1 MTFGYYDV
9 HYRQMNPTEE
19 ISRLIN
25 LEYSDKPEWIARL
38 FGITLGSVLLAQLTH
53 KSPVLLWCVGFGL
66 AHLVY
71 YLFLRS
77 NLKSAT
83 MRELRIAQTL
93 FLVVLISFVWAPA
106 WMVAQESRAVSL
118 SGAGLFGCV
127 LVYLIRRNDV
137 SLYVIVSEIV
147 VIWGTMT
154 SVLIKVLP
162 EFNGLVSRIGLVI
175 CWMALVSYFAQS
187 MLQSRALKLAEQ
199 QARDNAAQAQ
209 KLAAVGQ
216 MAGGIAHD
224 FNNHLTVISGSLEL
238 YDDLEDPKGRADCL
252 DAVRT
257 AADQAALIV
266 NELLLFARRTPMR
279 LVNLDANAPLIDI
292 DLLARRLLSR
302 EVEMTIG
309 FLQHPT
315 CVQADRRQIVTAL
328 LNLIVNANDAM
339 PKGGSVI
346 VRAGLVTI
354 SAPLTVAGGQSL
366 PQGRYVSYDV
376 RDTGEGIPA
385 EHLAQVVEPFFTTK
399 PEGKGTGLGL
409 AMVLSIAQSLGG
421 GVLIR
426 SSQRGTT
433 VSVLLP
439 QVECKQVVGSD
450 DADT

>member
-1 MTFGYYDV
+1 
-9 HYRQMNPTEE
+9 
-19 ISRLIN
+19 
-25 LEYSDKPEWIARL
+25 
-38 FGITLGSVLLAQLTH
+38 
-53 KSPVLLWCVGFGL
+53 
-66 AHLVY
+66 
-71 YLFLRS
+71 
-77 NLKSAT
+77 
-83 MRELRIAQTL
+83 
-93 FLVVLISFVWAPA
+93 
-106 WMVAQESRAVSL
+106 
-118 SGAGLFGCV
+118 
-127 LVYLIRRNDV
+127 
-137 SLYVIVSEIV
+137 
-147 VIWGTMT
+147 
-154 SVLIKVLP
+154 
-162 EFNGLVSRIGLVI
+162 
-175 CWMALVSYFAQS
+175 
-187 MLQSRALKLAEQ
+187 
-199 QARDNAAQAQ
+199 
-209 KLAAVGQ
+209 
-216 MAGGIAHD
+216 
-224 FNNHLTVISGSLEL
+224 
-238 YDDLEDPKGRADCL
+238 
-252 DAVRT
+252 
-257 AADQAALIV
+257 
-266 NELLLFARRTPMR
+266 MR

-339 PKGGSVI
+339 PKGGSMI

-385 EHLAQVVEPFFTTK
+385 EHLAQVIEPFFTTK